1 MSEPIEQQYRDTL
14 DKLAG
19 VLDMHLND
27 PDKAPTIGFA
37 LFLFEFGKEGRINY
51 ISNGERKD
59 MIKAVGEWLE
69 NAKKE
74 GV

>member
-1 MSEPIEQQYRDTL
+1 MSQQIEERYRDTL
-14 DKLAG
+14 NRIANA
-19 VLDMHLND
+19 LDMALND

-37 LFLFEFGKEGRINY
+37 LFVFEFNKVGRINY
-51 ISNGERKD
+51 ISNAERSD
-59 MIKAVGEWLE
+59 MTKAVEEWLE